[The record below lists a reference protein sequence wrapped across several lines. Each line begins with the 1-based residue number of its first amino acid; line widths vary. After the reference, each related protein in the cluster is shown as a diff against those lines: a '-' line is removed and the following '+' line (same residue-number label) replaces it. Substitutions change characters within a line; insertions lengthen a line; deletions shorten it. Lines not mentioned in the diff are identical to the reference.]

1 MIFFLINFLTL
12 LFQYLAYVC
21 IIIALAS
28 VISYDAFPY
37 SSSLDFDEIPSLILG
52 DSRIIRRN
60 VVDPYG
66 LNSIL
71 TRLTHRSQLEAIP
84 RKRTIDL
91 IEKDEND
98 FI

>member
-1 MIFFLINFLTL
+1 

-21 IIIALAS
+21 IIIALVS

-71 TRLTHRSQLEAIP
+71 TRLTHRSGLEDIP